1 MQVRG
6 HCTMRILAFLVCSVV
21 VSFAG
26 GVALG
31 QSEPAVSGRSAG
43 SPTEQAADEVIVTG
57 KKLGELRV
65 EAEKA
70 RERAWALF
78 NGINSSNDFDVVC
91 KDEIKNFSHA
101 KQRICLPQF
110 ERRIT
115 AGAAKEYMSAL
126 SLTCPADGSGFINFQ
141 ACMTGAYAQRGQ
153 ARAQAV
159 SGEAPGKRD
168 QFSDEVFK
176 LAGENE
182 QFAQAILDYYAA
194 QQKYEAAR
202 KPARPSKGDGD

>member
-1 MQVRG
+1 RQ
-6 HCTMRILAFLVCSVV
+6 
-21 VSFAG
+21 
-26 GVALG
+26 
-31 QSEPAVSGRSAG
+31 
-43 SPTEQAADEVIVTG
+43 
-57 KKLGELRV
+57 
-65 EAEKA
+65 
-70 RERAWALF
+70 RAWGIF

-91 KDEIKNFSHA
+91 KDETKTFSHA

-141 ACMTGAYAQRGQ
+141 ACMTGAYAQRGL

-159 SGEAPGKRD
+159 SGEAVGKRD

-182 QFAQAILDYYAA
+182 QFAQAILEYYVT

-202 KPARPSKGDGD
+202 KPAKGEEN